1 VSDWLAIK
9 ITAEPQTQEAI
20 EFLFNQLDSLGT
32 EVQEFHLK
40 PGEPIVVIGYFQ
52 ELPDERLFLEQ
63 LEYSLGVY
71 GHSRDAVKSID
82 HEAIQQTD
90 WLREWKKH
98 WRPTRVGRFLIAP
111 EWEDVGG
118 VSDSVVIR
126 IDPAMAFG
134 TGTHETT
141 QLCLKA
147 IDENFQTGMSFL
159 DVGTGTGILA
169 IAAAK
174 LANEALSEIVAID
187 NDAEAVEIARGNAAR
202 NGIGERID
210 FRTSSLESDFPSF
223 DFVCANLTLD
233 VIVPMLKM
241 LLDKSRRILVLSG
254 ILTEQE
260 TQIVDEL
267 DKLGINNAKIERD
280 GEWISVLVRR

>member
-1 VSDWLAIK
+1 MSDWLAIK
-9 ITAEPQTQEAI
+9 ITAEPQAQEAI

-40 PGEPIVVIGYFQ
+40 PTDPIVIIGYFQ
-52 ELPDERLFLEQ
+52 EFPDERSFLEQ
-63 LEYSLGVY
+63 LEYSLRVY
-71 GHSRDAVKSID
+71 GLSRDSVKSID
-82 HEAIQQTD
+82 HETIEQTD

-98 WRPTRVGRFLIAP
+98 WRPTRVGRFLVAP
-111 EWEDVGG
+111 EWEEVGDASG
-118 VSDSVVIR
+118 SVVIR

-141 QLCLKA
+141 RLCLKA
-147 IDENFQTGMSFL
+147 IDAAYMPETSFL

-174 LANEALSEIVAID
+174 LANTTSEIVAID
-187 NDAEAVEIARGNAAR
+187 NDAEAAAIASENAAR
-202 NGIGERID
+202 NNVGGRID
-210 FRTSSLESDFPSF
+210 FRTSSLENDFPSF

-233 VIVPMLKM
+233 VIVPMLS
-241 LLDKSRRILVLSG
+241 LLLEKSQQILVLSG

-260 TQIVDEL
+260 TQISSEL
-267 DKLGINNAKIERD
+267 EKLGVDNATIEHD
-280 GEWISVLVRR
+280 GEWISVLVCR